1 MGVYV
6 DQYVGYFIDISED
19 EDGLIARTANSER
32 QRLGSKFDDKYIDDF
47 DAFAECLIE
56 GNNIPPELSALGF
69 KPHYNHQDQDAAGY
83 HDIEIVRDE
92 MSGNYQYLVYIEDV
106 DRYSDNESEPIEAVN
121 AALRKTPVPDE
132 VYNKLAKVYKYLFQ
146 KELDKS
152 KVFMQQ
158 LAHFH

>member
-19 EDGLIARTANSER
+19 EDALIARIVESEK
-32 QRLGSKFDDKYIDDF
+32 QRLGSKFNDEYLYDF
-47 DAFAECLIE
+47 DAFEECLIE
-56 GNNIPPELSALGF
+56 GNNIPAELSSLGF
-69 KPHYNHQDQDAAGY
+69 KPHYSHNGKEAAGR
-83 HDIEIVRDE
+83 HDIEIVRDG

-106 DRYSDNESEPIEAVN
+106 DRYSDNESEPLEAVN
-121 AALRKTPVPDE
+121 EALRKTPIPDE
-132 VYNKLAKVYKYLFQ
+132 VFTKLAKVYKYLFR